1 MKRIIITLILVIAV
15 MLSACST
22 TETVE
27 EVVTTEQPVTIEYE
41 QYVDEEVEETI
52 YEELEKLKTIE
63 GETVFYNIVLTSEGP
78 EPATIKAN
86 VGDTLI
92 LEIVNMY
99 DGYDMQGGYDNDL
112 NELDDYADAD
122 NDVYDRHVRFLIEEF
137 NVDEWIDMGQA
148 VDVTVEL
155 NMPGTFDYGDDSTL
169 TVKGRLIVE

>member
-41 QYVDEEVEETI
+41 QYVDEEVEE
-52 YEELEKLKTIE
+52 TIE